1 MTDSERSYV
10 TEGDVDRL
18 WNSSNRVETIDIVNG
33 IVKREEKPLLSVI
46 RQLKVE
52 WEHAIASDLYA
63 DYHDGKVAEVLATA
77 DSILEAHP
85 NG

>member
-1 MTDSERSYV
+1 MTDGERSYV

-33 IVKREEKPLLSVI
+33 IVKREVEKAVQVI
-46 RQLKVE
+46 RTAERQAKVPME
-52 WEHAIASDLYA
+52 LTREP
-63 DYHDGKVAEVLATA
+63 
-77 DSILEAHP
+77 P